1 MEMETEEKNKINLK
15 GKILEEPVFSH
26 ESFGE
31 KFYETEMAVERL
43 SGEIDNIKIIISKID
58 LETNNIKKN
67 DYVDVI
73 GQIRSYNHYFKKDD
87 TTKRKLVINV
97 FVKEIKKITKEDTEN
112 GVNTNKVN
120 LIGYVCKEPIY
131 RKTPF
136 GREISD
142 ILIAVNRQ
150 YNKSDYLPTIC
161 WGRTARFAKNL
172 KVGELI
178 ELEGRLQ
185 SRKYTK
191 VYDDGTEEEKIAY
204 EISVIYLKACL
215 EDELE
220 EDKMVEE

>member
-15 GKILEEPVFSH
+15 GKILEEPIFSH

-31 KFYETEMAVERL
+31 KFYETEIAVERL

-58 LETNNIKKN
+58 LETNNINKN
-67 DYVDVI
+67 DYVDLV

-97 FVKEIKKITKEDTEN
+97 FVREIKKITKEDTEN

-142 ILIAVNRQ
+142 ILVAVNRQ

-191 VYDDGTEEEKIAY
+191 AYDDGTEEEKIAY
-204 EISVIYLKACL
+204 EISVIYLKACSK
-215 EDELE
+215 EELE
-220 EDKMVEE
+220 AEKNDEE